1 MLCSLSFLDR
11 GTVWRILYLKEVEC
25 SLYWR
30 KRVTGAGLEL
40 LQPSPLAVCSL
51 LAESTLLPPCLP
63 AIEGC
68 YPSFSCEP
76 KCSLPRIAFVRDVVE
91 AAIGKAILGGR
102 GGRERDEVEGRER
115 KEKVR
120 GRRGSQERVF
130 LYCMSY
136 SSLSVPSDITYKF
149 SLPGETVE

>member
-1 MLCSLSFLDR
+1 MSSYNPVHWLSALCLLRAPSCHHASLP
-11 GTVWRILYLKEVEC
+11 LK
-25 SLYWR
+25 
-30 KRVTGAGLEL
+30 
-40 LQPSPLAVCSL
+40 AVI
-51 LAESTLLPPCLP
+51 PP
-63 AIEGC
+63 
-68 YPSFSCEP
+68 FSCEP

-91 AAIGKAILGGR
+91 VAKGKAILGGR
-102 GGRERDEVEGRER
+102 GGRERDGVEGRER